1 MYKVFE
7 LCKLF
12 FVQSSDK
19 YTFIY
24 RVSNSL
30 FQFSFVFAYNC
41 FITSLEQSKIKFK
54 PRGWKTKVQASL
66 VSSIFLKKIIAAQVY
81 FRGGLNRNQAP
92 FGEEKVPLSSR
103 WLPLL
108 APTRLPLTSLFSG
121 QKSVQKLQVAKAY
134 AELVLQDTD
143 PKSGFG
149 VYYIEIRL
157 DLY

>member
-66 VSSIFLKKIIAAQVY
+66 VSSIFLKKNHRSQGV
-81 FRGGLNRNQAP
+81 FQGRVKQELGSFWGRK
-92 FGEEKVPLSSR
+92 G
-103 WLPLL
+103 
-108 APTRLPLTSLFSG
+108 TSLFA
-121 QKSVQKLQVAKAY
+121 LVAVTRSNPPSPNKP
-134 AELVLQDTD
+134 VLRLEERLEITGCQD
-143 PKSGFG
+143 
-149 VYYIEIRL
+149 L
-157 DLY
+157 C